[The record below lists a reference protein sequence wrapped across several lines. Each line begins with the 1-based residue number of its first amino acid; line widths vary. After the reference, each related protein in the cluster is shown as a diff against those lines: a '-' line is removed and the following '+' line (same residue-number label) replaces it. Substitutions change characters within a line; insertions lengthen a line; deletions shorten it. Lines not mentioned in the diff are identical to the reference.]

1 MRSEHYPI
9 NGTTALSATHTERQ
23 ARIIDFPG
31 AAPAATPHDDA
42 RARFVANV
50 QIGVAIIVGSAIM
63 FGALLIP

>member
-9 NGTTALSATHTERQ
+9 NGTTALSATHTEHQ

-31 AAPAATPHDDA
+31 AEPATTPHDDA
-42 RARFVANV
+42 RTRAIANL
-50 QIGVAIIVGSAIM
+50 QIAAAIVIGSAIM

>member
-9 NGTTALSATHTERQ
+9 NGTTALSATHIEHQ

-31 AAPAATPHDDA
+31 AAPAATSHDDA
-42 RARFVANV
+42 RARLVANL
-50 QIGVAIIVGSAIM
+50 QIAAAIVIGSAIM